1 MATHVGGGG
10 GNGSGVGS
18 GGGGGGSGGG
28 DASPSLGTLLSTF
41 YSSSIDAAT
50 RAAIQE
56 RLVAYQNSSDC
67 IRDTHAYLRDTP
79 PPVTAAEALPAHFY
93 LGALSVYAKT
103 QFFTSSPGQ
112 RDALFTAALR
122 FLSACL
128 PVDAAAAAAPP
139 VPPYVVAKAAAVI
152 AELGKR
158 EWLAA
163 TPRPGGGAEAG
174 VGGGRA
180 GGADISTTGGSRF
193 EAIMFTVTG
202 SVRARAA
209 VAVALID
216 GVGDAAA
223 GDLLSGHYTRLRQ
236 LLLGRGGALVQLL
249 FSAAAGAAGEAG
261 GGSRGGGVTPAEA
274 AAAVRSLGGMLRLA
288 SSEASSE
295 VAVAALAAVRHVSSM
310 PAAASAVRATAF
322 EVLADVHGAGKNRL
336 LASDRLWA
344 DSLGHVATCWPSLAA
359 GPPATPGEDAEE
371 EAVALL
377 RAAVLY
383 AESVVG
389 RFVSR
394 GSPSHG
400 AVSPSSVAAAPTS
413 PPLLRALDSL
423 LSFTSAVAG
432 GGAQRASVFVAALD
446 AWLAVLE
453 PLADAAADAP
463 IVHQLH
469 GGLTALAQ
477 MCVEKALSRS
487 NGAVLS
493 ALEDW
498 EEDDVGGGLDGDDGE
513 DVRGEGGSLRLS
525 RDGVAE
531 LEALLGLGDPAS
543 SGAATTPFDEVA
555 LVVSGTAV
563 AAGSA
568 DEAAAALSDRA
579 AYVAKNLAVVAA
591 VARLYPTTSARGLA
605 GSVVSLLGVTLAA
618 GGRGDTRDMRTL
630 LQMAADV
637 SPSLEPSTAAAQG
650 LLSTVCRVLGASDNG
665 VLAAAF
671 RVLSC
676 LTDAINAA
684 GGDGGGGGG
693 GLPTLARVASQC
705 ASSVHPPLSRYA
717 AAFLCRLAATP
728 VAATAFGT
736 APPLS
741 AAFVAVPRV
750 AGGGDRRAAALASA
764 AAFRWALLPY
774 GGSASVVSRLAPEEW
789 AQRSAAWR
797 AFATAALIT
806 PLNDAFGESVVQA
819 LARHAAPLLR
829 LAVIIRATFAAA
841 ATGAGGARPAD
852 ALWSAGGQEL
862 VISARRVLTI
872 CAQVLHA
879 KRITAMTRRLGT
891 GAMPG
896 AGAAGGTG
904 GGAGAGGAAGG
915 AGGAR
920 GAGITPDAETDA
932 AMTIG
937 GAYVAVLASALP
949 LARRREPSLSRDVLQ
964 LGTALLPP
972 SPTAAAEAAA
982 GGVGGPREAPL
993 RGRPSCF
1000 SALSLLSLARGELA
1014 SGDGSADALVLPSV
1028 TLALLAL
1035 QSQQWHPPTS
1045 AVGTA
1050 VGGGA
1055 SSAGD
1060 DEGGHS
1066 TSVAIAAVSLLEEA
1080 LNGHWHLFWPVSAT
1094 AAGAVES
1101 AGGAAASPAAAAAA
1115 IAASKATSLVEV
1127 PAGPEA
1133 SAAYDAALKALADG
1147 VGGTYGGAQ
1156 VGARCLSALTS
1167 LHARRRLFTRSAA
1180 FATCGDV
1187 APRLLAMALRVAGIT
1202 DDDAP
1207 PSSSSSAGIGGSD
1220 RSEATLPCATVLAP
1234 LRDDA
1239 LAVAAAAAAANWE
1252 RFVLVWL
1259 PAVLRGVGGGGGL
1272 SDAQRA
1278 QLGDRFRDAR
1288 DRPSFVRAVESTA
1301 NDLRFFRSSA
1311 MRTMQR

>member
-1 MATHVGGGG
+1 MWPVRRSRLNTAPVSCVSCCGPLFTVVHSLV
-10 GNGSGVGS
+10 
-18 GGGGGGSGGG
+18 
-28 DASPSLGTLLSTF
+28 PSLVPSYPF
-41 YSSSIDAAT
+41 AHPPF
-50 RAAIQE
+50 RFPQE

-93 LGALSVYAKT
+93 LGALGVYAKT

-122 FLSACL
+122 FLSASL
-128 PVDAAAAAAPP
+128 PVGTSAAAAP
-139 VPPYVVAKAAAVI
+139 VPPYVVAKAASVI

-163 TPRPGGGAEAG
+163 GPRPGGAAGAG
-174 VGGGRA
+174 GGGGGRA
-180 GGADISTTGGSRF
+180 GGADLSATGSRF
-193 EAIMFTVTG
+193 EAVMFTVTG
-202 SVRARAA
+202 SGRARAA

-216 GVGDAAA
+216 SVGDAAA

-236 LLLGRGGALVQLL
+236 LLLVRGGALVELL

-261 GGSRGGGVTPAEA
+261 GGARGGGVTPAEA
-274 AAAVRSLGGMLRLA
+274 AAAVRSLGGVLRLA
-288 SSEASSE
+288 SSAASSE
-295 VAVAALAAVRHVSSM
+295 VAAAALAAVRHVSSM
-310 PAAASAVRATAF
+310 PSAAAAVRATAF

-336 LASDRLWA
+336 LAADRLWA
-344 DSLGHVATCWPSLAA
+344 DSLGHVATCWPPLAA
-359 GPPATPGEDAEE
+359 GPPTTPGEDAEE

-394 GSPSHG
+394 GSPSYG
-400 AVSPSSVAAAPTS
+400 AVSPSSFAAVPTS

-423 LSFTSAVAG
+423 LSFTSAAAG
-432 GGAQRASVFVAALD
+432 GGAPRATVFVAALD

-463 IVHQLH
+463 IVRQLH
-469 GGLTALAQ
+469 GGLSALAQ
-477 MCVEKALSRS
+477 MCVEKALSGS
-487 NGAVLS
+487 NGAVLD

-498 EEDDVGGGLDGDDGE
+498 EDDDVGGGFGGDDGE

-543 SGAATTPFDEVA
+543 TGAATTSFDEVA

-591 VARLYPTTSARGLA
+591 VARLYPSTSARGLA
-605 GSVVSLLGVTLAA
+605 GSVVSLLGTTLAT
-618 GGRGDTRDMRTL
+618 GGGGDTRDTRTL

-637 SPSLEPSTAAAQG
+637 SPSLEPASTAAQG

-684 GGDGGGGGG
+684 GGEGGAGGGADGG
-693 GLPTLARVASQC
+693 GLPSQLARVAAQC

-741 AAFVAVPRV
+741 ASFVAVPRV

-774 GGSASVVSRLAPEEW
+774 GGSASAVSRLSPEEW
-789 AQRSAAWR
+789 QERSAAWR

-841 ATGAGGARPAD
+841 ATGAGARPSE
-852 ALWSAGGQEL
+852 ALWTAGGQEL
-862 VISARRVLTI
+862 VVSARRVLTI

-896 AGAAGGTG
+896 TSIG
-904 GGAGAGGAAGG
+904 GGAGSGGAAGV
-915 AGGAR
+915 AGGR
-920 GAGITPDAETDA
+920 GSGATPDAETDA

-972 SPTAAAEAAA
+972 SPTASADA
-982 GGVGGPREAPL
+982 GNSTGPREAPL

-1000 SALSLLSLARGELA
+1000 AALSLLSLARGELA
-1014 SGDGSADALVLPSV
+1014 SGDGTAEALVLPSV

-1035 QSQQWHPPTS
+1035 QSQQWHPPGSTGG
-1045 AVGTA
+1045 AAGGGG
-1050 VGGGA
+1050 GGGA

-1060 DEGGHS
+1060 DDGGHS

-1080 LNGHWHLFWPVSAT
+1080 LNGHWHLFWPVSVA
-1094 AAGAVES
+1094 AAGGLAL
-1101 AGGAAASPAAAAAA
+1101 AGGVGASPAAAAAA
-1115 IAASKATSLVEV
+1115 VAASKAASLVEV

-1156 VGARCLSALTS
+1156 VGARCLAALTA

-1202 DDDAP
+1202 DDDTP
-1207 PSSSSSAGIGGSD
+1207 PPPGATPSAAVAMGSD
-1220 RSEATLPCATVLAP
+1220 RGDATLPCAALLAP

-1311 MRTMQR
+1311 ARRAQRT